1 LSFKEFAPSFTQLRL
16 LFLAV
21 MGAAIMFLAS
31 QPLFAQ
37 AVAKEERERGQKILQ
52 TIKNDIKDKYYDP
65 AFRGIDIEARFKLAA
80 EKIEQATT
88 PGHIN
93 GIIAQVL
100 LDLNDSH
107 TFFIPPPWAFRVD
120 YGWEMQTF
128 GDKCYVTRVE
138 PNSDAKAK
146 GLRVGDE
153 VYSVDGIW
161 LTPKNFWKFKYMY
174 NTLRPKTRMQVVVQ
188 RPDGQQEQLDIA
200 AQVTPGKA
208 KLSIREFII
217 DELIEEL
224 GDANSYPRYKEVGDD
239 LIIWK
244 IPEFDLG
251 EKAVDEMMKK
261 VKGRKSLILDL
272 RGNPGGYVIALQRL
286 AGYFFDHDVKIAD
299 MKLRGSTKEMKA
311 KTRGKDKVFTG
322 KLVVLVDSESGS
334 AAEILAR
341 LIQIEKRG
349 TVLGDHTPGKV
360 MRSRVYQHEIGP
372 MTKLVFFALSITNAD
387 LIMGDGKSLESS
399 GVAPDELVL
408 PTPADLAA
416 HRDPVL
422 SRAAAIVGVE
432 IEPEE
437 AASFFPRLRRLTFEE
452 VEEEKEKD
460 KKDKFEKKPQ
470 VKNPYVELPHLSP

>member
-1 LSFKEFAPSFTQLRL
+1 LSIKEFAPRLSGLRV
-16 LFLAV
+16 FLYTVACV
-21 MGAAIMFLAS
+21 ALIALVSQAS
-31 QPLFAQ
+31 SAQ
-37 AVAKEERERGQKILQ
+37 AVTKEERERGQRILQ
-52 TIKNDIKDKYYDP
+52 TIKGDIKDKYYDP
-65 AFRGIDIEARFKLAA
+65 TFRGLDIEARFKAA
-80 EKIEQATT
+80 SAKIEEATT

-128 GDKCYVTRVE
+128 GDKCYVVRVE
-138 PNSDAKAK
+138 PNSDARAK

-174 NTLRPKTRMQVVVQ
+174 HTLRPRTRMQVVVQ
-188 RPDGQQEQLDIA
+188 RPDGQQVQLDIEA
-200 AQVTPGKA
+200 RVTPGKA
-208 KLSIREFII
+208 RLSIREFII
-217 DELIEEL
+217 DELIEEI
-224 GDANSYPRYKEVGDD
+224 GDANSYPRYREVGDD

-272 RGNPGGYVIALQRL
+272 RGNPGGYVIALQRM

-299 MKLRGSTKEMKA
+299 IKQRGSTKEMKA
-311 KTRGKDKVFTG
+311 KTRGKERVFTG

-349 TVLGDHTPGKV
+349 TVIGDHTPGKV
-360 MRSRVYQHEIGP
+360 MRSRVYQHELGP
-372 MTKLVFFALSITNAD
+372 LTKLVFFALSVTNAD
-387 LIMGDGKSLESS
+387 LIMADGKSLEGS
-399 GVAPDELVL
+399 GVAPDELIL

-416 HRDPVL
+416 RRDPVM

-432 IEPEE
+432 IDPEQ
-437 AASFFPRLRRLTFEE
+437 AGTFFPRLRRLTFEE
-452 VEEEKEKD
+452 VEAEADKD
-460 KKDKFEKKPQ
+460 KKDKLEKRPAP
-470 VKNPYVELPHLSP
+470 KNPYVELPHLSP